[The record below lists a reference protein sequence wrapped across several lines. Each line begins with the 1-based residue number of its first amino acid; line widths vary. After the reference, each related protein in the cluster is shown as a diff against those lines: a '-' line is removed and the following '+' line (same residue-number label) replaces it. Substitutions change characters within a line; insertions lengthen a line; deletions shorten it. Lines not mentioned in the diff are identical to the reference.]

1 MNKEIKLF
9 IVLIN
14 LFMYS
19 KNVNDTC
26 EKTKNDTCEITS
38 LTDMTI
44 EYN

>member
-1 MNKEIKLF
+1 
-9 IVLIN
+9 
-14 LFMYS
+14 MYS